1 MILYGGLPHWL
12 ARTVGPLAHHGSL
25 ADDGTVLESPEQIRS
40 HTQKEASQVEAATG
54 LSAPVAAL
62 LLRHYGHSEIAIE
75 QPLGTASRLLAA
87 VFQVSA
93 GPGAGALGSARAAA
107 REATR
112 PMWWLDVRGEV
123 LDEAPRHLLRAVARA
138 ATKAALWLGIGL
150 EESAKVAL

>member
-75 QPLGTASRLLAA
+75 QPLGTASGLLAA
-87 VFQVSA
+87 VFSGFGWPRSRRSWQRTCNGQRGYKAHVVA
-93 GPGAGALGSARAAA
+93 GCKG
-107 REATR
+107 
-112 PMWWLDVRGEV
+112 
-123 LDEAPRHLLRAVARA
+123 
-138 ATKAALWLGIGL
+138 
-150 EESAKVAL
+150 